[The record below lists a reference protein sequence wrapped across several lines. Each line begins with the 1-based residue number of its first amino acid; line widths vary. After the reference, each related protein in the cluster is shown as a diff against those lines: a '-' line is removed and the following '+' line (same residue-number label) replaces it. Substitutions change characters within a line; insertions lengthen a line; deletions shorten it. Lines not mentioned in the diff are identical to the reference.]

1 MCAASWPTAAL
12 PVSTASGSGSHRWEA
27 APGAR
32 ASVRDRVARGP
43 ARVVPDATEGSVPER
58 LEALIAADDSPSVA
72 RHLAQR
78 GTEDELRELLIHR
91 SADRLKEADP
101 HVRVIPRL
109 PTRAKAAMVEVLAD
123 EYGGGRPEYLHAELY
138 RQALEALGLD
148 GAYGAYVDRL
158 PGVTL
163 ATVNLMSMFGAHA
176 RWRGAIAGHLAVTE
190 MTSSEANRR
199 YGRAVRRLGYTSRE
213 ATLLLRR
220 ARRGRRDPRRHRRPR
235 PGRRP
240 SPSPSPTRPT
250 PWSSGPARCSS
261 SSAPSPPTCS
271 RHGPRV
277 APRCDDPSDRDRVL
291 SRRAADRARPGPTR
305 RRNRDA
311 HPHTPR
317 DDRTVPLRP
326 LAIAPFCDGT
336 HRTTGFA
343 TREEDGATR
352 SGPGRTPRPRSI
364 AR

>member
-1 MCAASWPTAAL
+1 MHLALYVCCELAYRGFAGVDGEWEWEPSLVELRLGLERRFETALRAAL
-12 PVSTASGSGSHRWEA
+12 PT
-27 APGAR
+27 
-32 ASVRDRVARGP
+32 
-43 ARVVPDATEGSVPER
+43 VPDATEGRVPER

-148 GAYGAYVDRL
+148 GAYGAYLDRL

-213 ATLLLRR
+213 ATTTSTSTSRPTR
-220 ARRGRRDPRRHRRPR
+220 STTSSPPTTWPADSPR
-235 PGRRP
+235 
-240 SPSPSPTRPT
+240 PSPTRAT

-261 SSAPSPPTCS
+261 SSAPSPTHLLAS
-271 RHGPRV
+271 W
-277 APRCDDPSDRDRVL
+277 
-291 SRRAADRARPGPTR
+291 AADRSS
-305 RRNRDA
+305 
-311 HPHTPR
+311 
-317 DDRTVPLRP
+317 LR
-326 LAIAPFCDGT
+326 
-336 HRTTGFA
+336 
-343 TREEDGATR
+343 
-352 SGPGRTPRPRSI
+352 
-364 AR
+364 

>member
-1 MCAASWPTAAL
+1 MTLSAAHGAAPPRLPAPAGALTEALIGALRQPPHALFDLPVPSDGDDLAGDDMHLALYVCCELAYRGFAGVDGEWEWDPSLVQLRLGLERRFETALHAAL
-12 PVSTASGSGSHRWEA
+12 PTM
-27 APGAR
+27 
-32 ASVRDRVARGP
+32 
-43 ARVVPDATEGSVPER
+43 PDATEGRVPER

-72 RHLAQR
+72 RHLAQS

-138 RQALEALGLD
+138 RQTLEAVGLD
-148 GAYGAYVDRL
+148 GSYGAYLDRL

-213 ATLLLRR
+213 ATHYFDEHVEADAIHDVVAAHDLAGGLAEAEPDQGDTVVFGAPALFLVERAFAEHLLGAWAAGRSSLR
-220 ARRGRRDPRRHRRPR
+220 
-235 PGRRP
+235 
-240 SPSPSPTRPT
+240 
-250 PWSSGPARCSS
+250 
-261 SSAPSPPTCS
+261 
-271 RHGPRV
+271 
-277 APRCDDPSDRDRVL
+277 
-291 SRRAADRARPGPTR
+291 
-305 RRNRDA
+305 
-311 HPHTPR
+311 
-317 DDRTVPLRP
+317 
-326 LAIAPFCDGT
+326 
-336 HRTTGFA
+336 
-343 TREEDGATR
+343 
-352 SGPGRTPRPRSI
+352 
-364 AR
+364 